1 MILLGLGANLP
12 SSRFGPPRAT
22 LEAALNALEAA
33 GVRVVQRSRW
43 YESAPQPP
51 SGQPWYV
58 NGVAQVETSLA
69 PSELLVLL
77 HRIEADLGRERGVAN
92 AARTVDLDL
101 LDYHGRVSRPGE
113 VPVLPHPRLAER
125 LFVLRP
131 LAEIAPDWRHPA
143 SGEHAADLARRLED
157 DPAQVCRPLTGP

>member
-22 LEAALNALEAA
+22 LESALKALEAA
-33 GVRVVQRSRW
+33 GVRVVRRSRW

-51 SGQPWYV
+51 SGQPWFV

-69 PSELLVLL
+69 PGELMALL
-77 HRIEADLGRERGVAN
+77 HRIEADLGRERGAAN
-92 AARTVDLDL
+92 AARTADLDL
-101 LDYHGRVSRPGE
+101 LDYDGRVSRPGE
-113 VPVLPHPRLAER
+113 VPVLPHPRLGER

-131 LAEIAPDWRHPA
+131 LAEIAPGWRHPV
-143 SGEHAADLARRLED
+143 SGECAADLVRRLED
-157 DPAQVCRPLTGP
+157 DGTQLCRPLTEP